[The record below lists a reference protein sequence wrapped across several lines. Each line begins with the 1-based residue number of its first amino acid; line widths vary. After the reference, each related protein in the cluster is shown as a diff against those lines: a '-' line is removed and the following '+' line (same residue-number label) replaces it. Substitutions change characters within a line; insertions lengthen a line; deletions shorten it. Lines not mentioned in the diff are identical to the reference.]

1 MKIVRTVADVALVVS
16 RTKIS
21 GKKVAFVPTMGS
33 IHQGH
38 LSLVEIAKSQA
49 DFVVA
54 SIFVN
59 PLQFGSSEDFEL
71 YPRSEDADA
80 KALSKAGVDL
90 LFLPTV
96 DEIYPGGKFQI
107 TQSSG
112 PIGKVYE
119 GASRPGHFDGMLTV
133 VSRLLDIVQPDSA
146 VFGAKDAQQLFLI
159 RQMVSRQNQEGIR
172 DSVEII
178 EAPTIRDAKGLAL
191 SSRNKRLTKSQL
203 SLALTLSEALTEA
216 HLAAKRGGGA
226 PGAYFSASS
235 VFTMAPAAKLDY
247 LALVNPASFE
257 PIEEGFTGQA
267 LMIVAATV
275 GDVRLIDNGLIT
287 F

>member
-1 MKIVRTVADVALVVS
+1 MKVVRTIADVALVVS

-33 IHQGH
+33 IHEGH
-38 LSLVEIAKSQA
+38 QSLVSIAKQNS
-49 DFVVA
+49 DLVVA
-54 SIFVN
+54 SVFVN
-59 PLQFGSSEDFEL
+59 PLQFNSSADFEL
-71 YPRSEDADA
+71 YPRNEDADA
-80 KALSKAGVDL
+80 KALAKAGVDL

-96 DEIYPGGKFQI
+96 DEIYPEGKFEI

-112 PIGKVYE
+112 AIGKVYE
-119 GASRPGHFDGMLTV
+119 GAARPDHFDGMLTV
-133 VSRLLDIVQPDSA
+133 VSRLFDIVQPDSA

-159 RQMVSRQNQEGIR
+159 RKMVEAQNGLGTR
-172 DSVEII
+172 DPIEII
-178 EAPTIRDAKGLAL
+178 EAPTIRDNKGLAL

-203 SLALTLSEALTEA
+203 GLALTLSHALAEGA
-216 HLAAKRGGGA
+216 LAAKRGGGA

-235 VFTMAPAAKLDY
+235 IFTLAPEAKLDY